1 MITKYE
7 LDDLVEKYETT
18 EFIKDD
24 PIQFPHRFKN
34 KEDIE
39 LAGFIASL
47 FAYGNRKMF
56 IAKLNDL
63 FNRANND
70 IANYVKN
77 GEFENLKDLE
87 YRFSKDYDIIP
98 IFEILYVLY
107 KESRGLEEL
116 FEYGWNVSSSGK
128 ISPHPSP
135 AWLST
140 LNESADSARQN
151 SSALC
156 RQSAPPIKGG
166 DSTFVYLKFFQT
178 VVDYFYSRAPKTVG
192 QGFYH
197 MLPNPANGG
206 AMKRM
211 NMFLRW
217 MIRKSPVDLGIWDF
231 MQPKDLLIPL
241 DVHVARISRN
251 MGLLNRKSN
260 DFKAVIELT
269 SKLRE
274 FSPNDPTKYDFAMFA
289 FGVELNSTKLGA

>member
-18 EFIKDD
+18 EFIKND

-63 FNRANND
+63 FNRADND

-77 GEFENLKDLE
+77 GEFENLKGLE

-116 FEYGWNVSSSGK
+116 FEYGWNVSGSGQK
-128 ISPHPSP
+128 TPHLMRGNCPKYSEKYNDYP
-135 AWLST
+135 
-140 LNESADSARQN
+140 
-151 SSALC
+151 
-156 RQSAPPIKGG
+156 
-166 DSTFVYLKFFQT
+166 KFFQIII
-178 VVDYFYSRAPKTVG
+178 DYFYSRAPKTVG

>member
-18 EFIKDD
+18 EFIKND

-63 FNRANND
+63 FNRADND

-98 IFEILYVLY
+98 IFEILYALY

-116 FEYGWNVSSSGK
+116 FEYGWNVSGSGQ

-166 DSTFVYLKFFQT
+166 DTTFDYPKFFQIII
-178 VVDYFYSRAPKTVG
+178 DYFYSRAPKTVG

-269 SKLRE
+269 TKLRE